1 MNATCNQTITPDSP
15 LTNSRH
21 ETFAQLVAGGKSET
35 GAYFEVYKTK
45 SRNVARINASRLLT
59 NASVRARIRFLQDQ
73 NAAANALSRAEK
85 RFILAKIAR
94 GENPANPSAPNG
106 PQENTPPPPSVKD
119 RISAIQED
127 NRMTGDAEDKIHLS
141 GSFTLNW

>member
-1 MNATCNQTITPDSP
+1 MNTTSAQTNSPDSP
-15 LTNSRH
+15 LNNSRH
-21 ETFAQLVAGGKSET
+21 EAFAQLVVSGKSDT
-35 GAYFEVYKTK
+35 QAYFEIYKTK

-59 NASVRARIRFLQDQ
+59 NASVRARIRFLQGQ
-73 NAAANALSRAEK
+73 NAALNALSRAEK

-94 GENPANPSAPNG
+94 GEALPPPNTQSTQENPAAQPSI
-106 PQENTPPPPSVKD
+106 KD

>member
-1 MNATCNQTITPDSP
+1 MNTTSAPTNSPDSP
-15 LTNSRH
+15 LDNPRH
-21 ETFAQLVAGGKSET
+21 EAFAQLVVSGKSDT
-35 GAYFEVYKTK
+35 QAYFEIYKTK

-73 NAAANALSRAEK
+73 NAALNALSRAEK
-85 RFILAKIAR
+85 RLILAKIAR
-94 GENPANPSAPNG
+94 GETPANTSGSQNAPESPTPLPSI
-106 PQENTPPPPSVKD
+106 KD

>member
-1 MNATCNQTITPDSP
+1 MDATCHQTITPDSP

-21 ETFAQLVAGGKSET
+21 EIFAQLVAGGKSET

-59 NASVRARIRFLQDQ
+59 NASVRARIRSLQDQ
-73 NAAANALSRAEK
+73 NAKINALSRAEK
-85 RFILAKIAR
+85 RLILAKIAR
-94 GENPANPSAPNG
+94 GETPANTSGSQNVPESPTPLPSI
-106 PQENTPPPPSVKD
+106 KD

>member
-1 MNATCNQTITPDSP
+1 MTPTSALTNSPDSP
-15 LTNSRH
+15 LLNPRH
-21 ETFAQLVAGGKSET
+21 EAFAQLVANGNSDT
-35 GAYFEVYKTK
+35 QAYFEIYKTK

-73 NAAANALSRAEK
+73 NAALNALSRAEK

-94 GENPANPSAPNG
+94 GETPDNPSGSQNT
-106 PQENTPPPPSVKD
+106 QKNQTPPPSIKD
-119 RISAIQED
+119 RICAIQED

>member
-1 MNATCNQTITPDSP
+1 MNATCHQTITPDSP

-85 RFILAKIAR
+85 RQLLAQIAR
-94 GENPANPSAPNG
+94 EGENG
-106 PQENTPPPPSVKD
+106 D
-119 RISAIQED
+119 RIRAIQED
-127 NRMTGDAEDKIHLS
+127 NRMTGDSEDKMHIS
-141 GSFTLNW
+141 GVFNLNW